1 MSTENIYLKQ
11 MDEIIRPAI
20 EQLNTELSS
29 GSNYRIELE
38 EGNSL
43 KTVVSRAIGRQR
55 NETVY
60 SDRVQEPLG
69 VYLKDI
75 NNPSGHRIMVITGFI
90 GDKIYIVDPGI
101 DGTIININTDQL
113 NQELI
118 KNSIKK
124 CFKI

>member
-38 EGNSL
+38 EEKNL
-43 KTVVSRAIGRQR
+43 KTVVSRAIAQQR

-60 SDRVQEPLG
+60 SDKVQEPLG

-101 DGTIININTDQL
+101 DGTIIDINSDQL

-118 KNSIKK
+118 KNSLKK
-124 CFKI
+124 CLKI

>member
-43 KTVVSRAIGRQR
+43 KTLV
-55 NETVY
+55 
-60 SDRVQEPLG
+60 PC
-69 VYLKDI
+69 
-75 NNPSGHRIMVITGFI
+75 
-90 GDKIYIVDPGI
+90 
-101 DGTIININTDQL
+101 
-113 NQELI
+113 
-118 KNSIKK
+118 NSAAEERD
-124 CFKI
+124 CL

>member
-1 MSTENIYLKQ
+1 MSNENIYLKQ

-20 EQLNTELSS
+20 EQLDTELSS

-38 EGNSL
+38 EEKNL
-43 KTVVSRAIGRQR
+43 KTVVSRAIAQQR

-60 SDRVQEPLG
+60 SDMVHKPLG

-75 NNPSGHRIMVITGFI
+75 NNPSGHRMMVITGFI

-101 DGTIININTDQL
+101 DGTIIDINTDQL
-113 NQELI
+113 NQEFI
-118 KNSIKK
+118 KQSLKN

>member
-1 MSTENIYLKQ
+1 
-11 MDEIIRPAI
+11 
-20 EQLNTELSS
+20 
-29 GSNYRIELE
+29 
-38 EGNSL
+38 
-43 KTVVSRAIGRQR
+43 
-55 NETVY
+55 
-60 SDRVQEPLG
+60 VQEPLG

-101 DGTIININTDQL
+101 DGTIIDINTDQL

-118 KNSIKK
+118 KDSLKK

>member
-43 KTVVSRAIGRQR
+43 KTVVSRAIAQQR

-101 DGTIININTDQL
+101 DGTIVDINTNQL

-118 KNSIKK
+118 KDSLKK